1 MEEWNAAGLLSLSVF
16 LLAGYAESLYMAL
29 VAWALVALVERRPW
43 LAATL
48 TAFVAVTRVEGVLLI
63 LAVVGWFIQDEL
75 TRRRHSVPGDIA
87 RYAGLCAVSLA
98 PLFAYLVFVG
108 RRYGH
113 VFEELTVNHTVWHR
127 HLNWPFYPLFDSLKL
142 ILQPRHSRAASCQH
156 RSHLSRQ

>member
-1 MEEWNAAGLLSLSVF
+1 M
-16 LLAGYAESLYMAL
+16 
-29 VAWALVALVERRPW
+29 ALVALVERRPW

-87 RYAGLCAVSLA
+87 RIAGLCAVSLA

-142 ILQPRHSRAASCQH
+142 IFRHGIHGPQAANIVATYLVNDAVMVLASSGWLRCA
-156 RSHLSRQ
+156 LSSGSDVIFGG